1 MVTLIKLQDKF
12 LVKLPKDSVRKMM
25 DINRFFFFLLQEF
38 RIQLLNFGQDI

>member
-25 DINRFFFFLLQEF
+25 DINRFFFLLQEF